1 MKSQQIVVT
10 SGNSPF
16 TFPLNER
23 GGPRG
28 VAATPAGAGNYT
40 IEYTLTAQNEEP
52 ALTSNPIPITEMTA
66 ETGIVAVE
74 IGPATAIIITLNSGT
89 SVTVD
94 VTQSDV

>member
-10 SGNSPF
+10 SGNSPV

-40 IEYTLTAQNEEP
+40 VTYTLTDLESGN
-52 ALTSNPIPITEMTA
+52 TVNPIPITEMTA
-66 ETGIVAVE
+66 ETAIAAVE
-74 IGPATAIIITLNSGT
+74 VGPATGIIITLNSGT